1 MSDAL
6 LGACEIRSARW
17 LRICGSLSAL
27 ALPLLF
33 PCNSIAK
40 TAPGPNQLDASV
52 AVDGGVFED
61 GGIDF
66 EDFPLDD
73 DFVYETVVTGKPPV
87 EDGLSRTRISKA
99 ELARR
104 GATTAAEIVEH
115 EPAVFAQS
123 DGKGERNFRL
133 RGFDQRGVAVYLD
146 GVPFTMPWGG
156 AADLGKLPAEMVE
169 SVLLIKGP
177 TSIVHGPGGM
187 GGSLLI
193 ETRDPRRGPLVET
206 EMEAGGANE
215 GRLSL
220 YHGQEIGSL
229 AYAIGVGGSARD
241 DYRLS
246 SQYEPRRSTD
256 GAPLENGDGLLENS
270 DRDIR
275 HGAVKALLSLPQG
288 STLFVQSFVVDGRFG
303 IPRSTTDDR
312 PYFVRFTEWRAIVVQ
327 AGHQLD
333 LGELFLEEA
342 FYAGFYDN
350 RLDAYDDATYATQ
363 DDVNASISWY
373 HDRVF
378 GGRIRAEYGLRGFPW
393 GRAYVRLWGGA
404 RRDIH
409 RNQYKLGGDD
419 NDLHEFQRTLINIVP
434 EVEIPL
440 PGKLTVLA
448 SLQTDIDIPDV
459 VGGEYDEPDGADK
472 THETRTIF
480 GPLMSLRYDPLE
492 WLMLRVWA
500 GQRNRIPTLS
510 ERFSSRIGFVRANPG
525 LGHETALYMG
535 LDASFELRDFLT
547 VELSGFDAEVENLIN
562 AEYLPETNGVQ
573 QRQNVGRAR
582 FAGCE
587 IAIDYRPWRQ
597 LGLTAA
603 YAFLY
608 ARRRTDNE
616 GEDRIAQIPAHQATF
631 GVRGLPVEWIEVA
644 SYLRVI
650 GPQAFD
656 DYTILGLG
664 ELGAYALWDARLQ
677 VTPVPTISFWLK
689 GTNLFDMNYQ
699 TKYGFPDRGIAGWL
713 GVRFN
718 ID

>member
-1 MSDAL
+1 M
-6 LGACEIRSARW
+6 
-17 LRICGSLSAL
+17 
-27 ALPLLF
+27 
-33 PCNSIAK
+33 
-40 TAPGPNQLDASV
+40 
-52 AVDGGVFED
+52 AVDGGVFDD

-73 DFVYETVVTGKPPV
+73 DFVYETVVTGTPPV
-87 EDGLSRTRISKA
+87 EDGLSRTRISKT
-99 ELARR
+99 EIARR

-193 ETRDPRRGPLVET
+193 ETRDPRRGPLIET
-206 EMEAGGANE
+206 EMEAGGGNE

-220 YHGQEIGSL
+220 YHGHEIGPL
-229 AYAIGVGGSARD
+229 AYGIGVGGSARD

-246 SQYEPRRSTD
+246 AQFEPRRSTD
-256 GAPLENGDGLLENS
+256 GVPLENGEGLLENS
-270 DRDIR
+270 DRGIR
-275 HGAVKALLSLPQG
+275 HGAVKTVLPLPRG
-288 STLFVQSFVVDGRFG
+288 NTLFAQSFVVDGNFG
-303 IPRSTTDDR
+303 IPRSTSDDR
-312 PYFVRFTEWRAIVVQ
+312 PYFLRFTEWRAIVVQ
-327 AGHQLD
+327 AGHRLD
-333 LGELFLEEA
+333 LGDLNLEEA
-342 FYAGFYDN
+342 FFAGFYDN
-350 RLDAYDDATYATQ
+350 RLDAYDDATYSTQ

-378 GGRIRAEYGLRGFPW
+378 GGRLRAEYGFRGFPW
-393 GRAYVRLWGGA
+393 GTTHLRLWGGA

-409 RNQYKLGGDD
+409 RNRYQLGGDD
-419 NDLHEFQRTLINIVP
+419 DDLHEFQRTLIEIVP

-448 SLQTDIDIPDV
+448 SMQTDIDITDV
-459 VGGEYDEPDGADK
+459 DSEEYNAQEGADQP
-472 THETRTIF
+472 HAIQAIF
-480 GPLMSLRYDPLE
+480 GPLVSLRYDPLDS
-492 WLMLRVWA
+492 LMLRLWA

-510 ERFSSRIGFVRANPG
+510 ERFSGRIGFMRANPG
-525 LGHETALYMG
+525 LTHENAWYVG
-535 LDASFELRDFLT
+535 LDASFEIRDFLT
-547 VELSGFDAEVENLIN
+547 VELSGFDADVENLIN

-573 QRQNVGRAR
+573 QRQNVSRAR
-582 FAGCE
+582 FAGGE
-587 IAIDYRPWRQ
+587 ISLDYRPLRQ
-597 LGLTAA
+597 IGILAA
-603 YAFLY
+603 YAYLY
-608 ARRRTDNE
+608 ARRLTDNE
-616 GEDRIAQIPAHQATF
+616 GEDRVAQIPAHQATL
-631 GVRGLPVEWIEVA
+631 GVRGLPAEWIEIA

-664 ELGAYALWDARLQ
+664 ELGAYAVWDARLQ
-677 VTPVPTISFWLK
+677 VTPTPILSFWLK
-689 GTNLFDMNYQ
+689 GTNLLDMNYQ
-699 TKYGFPDRGIAGWL
+699 TKYGFPDRGIAVWL
-713 GVRFN
+713 GVRFTT
-718 ID
+718 D